1 MATPPPAKKQKVAK
15 LYSAFFRKFLGS
27 PDKVHATSS
36 KNFKYYWVTEV
47 ESDGDWHL
55 IALRA
60 NEIRDHHAEILQIA
74 AKLRHAVLFRECIV
88 WLVSDWIN
96 AERYIGRIKDRKLQK
111 IAQNAFNTI
120 AVKVS
125 RAQHAMMA
133 EIRQSPE
140 GGSQAM
146 QCLKDV
152 KDKVHDERFNVW
164 IVSLPG
170 VLNCVKTEG
179 FLPPTFRD
187 LLDCTPGT
195 DTLSNRFLC
204 AVVDDEDLPWD
215 ITEEDW

>member
-1 MATPPPAKKQKVAK
+1 MTK
-15 LYSAFFRKFLGS
+15 LADYYCALPHLSRTIAASFC
-27 PDKVHATSS
+27 SS
-36 KNFKYYWVTEV
+36 LVF
-47 ESDGDWHL
+47 
-55 IALRA
+55 IQQ
-60 NEIRDHHAEILQIA
+60 IRDHHAEILQIA
-74 AKLRHAVLFRECIV
+74 AKLRHAVLFRECMV

-140 GGSQAM
+140 GGSQAV

-152 KDKVHDERFNVW
+152 KDRVHDERFNFW

-187 LLDCTPGT
+187 LLGELMKNRSVLVRTDCTPGT

>member
-1 MATPPPAKKQKVAK
+1 MTK
-15 LYSAFFRKFLGS
+15 LADYYCALQHLCRTIAASFC
-27 PDKVHATSS
+27 SS
-36 KNFKYYWVTEV
+36 LVF
-47 ESDGDWHL
+47 
-55 IALRA
+55 IQQ
-60 NEIRDHHAEILQIA
+60 IRDHHAEILQIA

-140 GGSQAM
+140 GGSQAV

-187 LLDCTPGT
+187 LLGELMKNRAVLVRTDCTPGT

-215 ITEEDW
+215 IAEEDW

>member
-1 MATPPPAKKQKVAK
+1 MTK
-15 LYSAFFRKFLGS
+15 LADYYCALPHLSRTIAASFC
-27 PDKVHATSS
+27 SS
-36 KNFKYYWVTEV
+36 LVF
-47 ESDGDWHL
+47 
-55 IALRA
+55 IQQ
-60 NEIRDHHAEILQIA
+60 IRDHHAEILQIA

-111 IAQNAFNTI
+111 IAQNAFNKI

-140 GGSQAM
+140 GGSQAV

-152 KDKVHDERFNVW
+152 KDRVHDERFNVW

-187 LLDCTPGT
+187 LLGELMKNRSVLVRTDCTPGT